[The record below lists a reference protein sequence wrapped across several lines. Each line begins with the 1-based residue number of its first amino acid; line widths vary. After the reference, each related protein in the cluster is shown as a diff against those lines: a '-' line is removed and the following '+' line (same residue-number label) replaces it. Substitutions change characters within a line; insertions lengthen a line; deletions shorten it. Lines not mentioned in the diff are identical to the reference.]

1 VQQWKGL
8 LDLHDPVMHGAV
20 LFRSGK
26 PEEAAQALKNTD
38 DEVGLLFLVLAE
50 SARGRPAEARKSLGR
65 LRQSLISA
73 NAADPLAPTFGMAWQ
88 KRIEVNLLLQE
99 AEAALLARK
108 P

>member
-1 VQQWKGL
+1 FMD
-8 LDLHDPVMHGAV
+8 LDDPVTRGAV

-26 PEEAAQALKNTD
+26 LEEAVQALKDTD
-38 DEVGLLFLVLAE
+38 DEVGILFLVLAE
-50 SARGRPAEARKSLGR
+50 SARGRSAEARKSLDR

-73 NAADPLAPTFGMAWQ
+73 KAADPLAPTPGMPWQ

-99 AEAALLARK
+99 AEAALPARK